1 MYYVV
6 DIASGYTSAYML
18 VVGIV
23 LILLVL
29 FFRKGLL
36 GTVRERWLRWLP

>member
-1 MYYVV
+1 
-6 DIASGYTSAYML
+6 ML